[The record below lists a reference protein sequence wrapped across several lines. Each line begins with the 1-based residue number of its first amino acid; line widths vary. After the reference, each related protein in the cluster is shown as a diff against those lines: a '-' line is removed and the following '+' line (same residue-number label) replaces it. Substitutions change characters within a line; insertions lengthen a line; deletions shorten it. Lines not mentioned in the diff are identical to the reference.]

1 MNASLSESLVQ
12 FFNEHDIRFSE
23 ERPGQCYHF
32 GISHEEINYQ
42 VFTAVEENPHALTVL
57 CGLPIMVPPLRR
69 SEGLRLVNR
78 LNRGT
83 RFGSW
88 SLDETDGEL
97 NLRLFQLVPEEGE
110 PKLLIGATIA
120 IATFICN
127 QQARAL
133 IQFALGNLSASE
145 AEQSLA
151 DDEEISEEDA
161 EEIDFSTLP
170 PEPPDRFGLN

>member
-1 MNASLSESLVQ
+1 
-12 FFNEHDIRFSE
+12 
-23 ERPGQCYHF
+23 
-32 GISHEEINYQ
+32 
-42 VFTAVEENPHALTVL
+42 
-57 CGLPIMVPPLRR
+57 MVPPLRR

-133 IQFALGNLSASE
+133 IQFALGNLSAAE

-161 EEIDFSTLP
+161 EEIDYSTLL